1 MNLKYKIFFKKFQVQ
16 KLKDFN
22 LSIMILKGEI
32 LAFFY
37 FDWNLTF
44 LKKKK
49 SELLLL
55 INQIFSTVNQLSVN
69 VVCELLVLNTVQF
82 NLSGSMAQNLSV
94 AMLAFCMKIVQL
106 FS

>member
-1 MNLKYKIFFKKFQVQ
+1 MNLKYKIFLKKFQVQ

-49 SELLLL
+49 KW
-55 INQIFSTVNQLSVN
+55 
-69 VVCELLVLNTVQF
+69 VVITY
-82 NLSGSMAQNLSV
+82 
-94 AMLAFCMKIVQL
+94 
-106 FS
+106 